1 MSTTDELTT
10 SVKSYLGMANTS
22 ASASGNPSNAAILR
36 ALNVAQDLLSG
47 HLSVTY
53 KRRFLTTA
61 NLTYTASTEAVALP
75 SGCQNQPILKVL
87 AQPTTSTLRQ
97 FPLRPLVV
105 DEFDRMALI
114 GTPQAY
120 AVAGTNIMLRPY
132 PPVSYALV
140 IWYDAAASALV
151 AGGAGPS
158 WLAPKFHDLVALDA
172 AIRLRVTLGD
182 PVDTLKAQRSDDFES
197 LNRYY
202 FALQEDNHAH
212 EVAGPEDY

>member
-1 MSTTDELTT
+1 MSTTDELIT

-22 ASASGNPSNAAILR
+22 ASASGNPTNAAILR
-36 ALNVAQDLLSG
+36 ALNVAQDLISG

-53 KRRFLTTA
+53 KRRFLTSTT
-61 NLTYTASTEAVALP
+61 LTYTASTEAVALP
-75 SGCQNQPILKVL
+75 SACQNQPILKVL
-87 AQPTTSTLRQ
+87 GQPSTTTLRQ
-97 FPLRPLVV
+97 FPLRPLSV
-105 DEFDRMALI
+105 DEIDRMALI

-120 AVAGTNIMLRPY
+120 VVAGTNIMLRPY
-132 PPVSYALV
+132 PAVSYALV

-151 AGGAGPS
+151 SGGAGPA

-172 AIRLRVTLGD
+172 AIRLRLILGD
-182 PVDTLKAQRSDDFES
+182 PVDTLKSQRTDDFEG

-212 EVAGPEDY
+212 ETAGPEDY

>member
-1 MSTTDELTT
+1 MSTTDELIT

-22 ASASGNPSNAAILR
+22 ASASGNPTNAAILR
-36 ALNVAQDLLSG
+36 ALNVAQDLISG

-53 KRRFLTTA
+53 KRRFLTSTT
-61 NLTYTASTEAVALP
+61 LTYTASTEAVGQP
-75 SGCQNQPILKVL
+75 S
-87 AQPTTSTLRQ
+87 TTTLRQ
-97 FPLRPLVV
+97 FPLRPLSV
-105 DEFDRMALI
+105 DEIDRMALI

-120 AVAGTNIMLRPY
+120 VVAGTNIMLRPY
-132 PPVSYALV
+132 PAVSYALV

-151 AGGAGPS
+151 SGGAGPA

-172 AIRLRVTLGD
+172 AIRLRLILGD
-182 PVDTLKAQRSDDFES
+182 PVDTLKSQRTDDFEG

-212 EVAGPEDY
+212 ETAGPEDY